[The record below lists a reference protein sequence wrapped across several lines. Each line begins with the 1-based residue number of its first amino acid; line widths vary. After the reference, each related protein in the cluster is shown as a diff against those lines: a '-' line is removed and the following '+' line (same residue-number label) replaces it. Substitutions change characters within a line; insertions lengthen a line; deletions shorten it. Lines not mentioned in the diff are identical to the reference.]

1 LTSTKTSA
9 LPKTASP
16 INGVVEKVNGW
27 HILSAMLENKPGVL
41 FRVTNLFR
49 ARNFNIESIT
59 VGLTEQPDLSRMT
72 ITLISDERTLDQLVK
87 QLRKLID
94 VVEVK
99 VLDAEKTVYRE
110 LALIK
115 MKAEDPTTR
124 MEITNFASIFR
135 ANILDIGK
143 ETITV
148 ELTGTPDKIDAF
160 KNLVDHFGIAQLART
175 GVSALPRGREQ

>member
-1 LTSTKTSA
+1 MATTAPQSGSWYIVTA
-9 LPKTASP
+9 L
-16 INGVVEKVNGW
+16 V
-27 HILSAMLENKPGVL
+27 ENKPGVL

-49 ARNFNIESIT
+49 ARSFNIESIT
-59 VGLTEQPDLSRMT
+59 VGSTEQKDLSRMT
-72 ITLISDERTLDQLVK
+72 ITTNSDERTLDQVVK

-99 VLDAEKTVYRE
+99 VLDTEKAVYRE

-115 MKAEDPTTR
+115 MKAGDHTTR
-124 MEITNFASIFR
+124 MEITNFAAIFR

-148 ELTGTPDKIDAF
+148 ELTGTPDKIEAF
-160 KNLVDHFGIAQLART
+160 KNLVDHFGITQLART
-175 GVSALPRGREQ
+175 GVSALPRGAEL